1 MAIFQNQAT
10 ITFGGVTRASNITVG
25 EIVDAVGIVKT
36 ATPDTYAQG
45 GRITYVVNI
54 QNTGGTPLTGLTV
67 TDDLGSYETD
77 GDTTEKITAI
87 PLTYVDGSARLFTDG
102 VEGPAPQVTAG
113 TALTFEGIDVPANGV
128 TTLVY
133 LADVN
138 EYAPLGEG
146 GQIENT
152 AAVTGTGVTGE
163 VSDTA
168 VVTAE
173 QAADLSI
180 VKSVNPTVVTEN
192 SLVTY
197 TFEVQNTGAATTE
210 EDGVVIHDT
219 FSPVLTDLT
228 VTLNGV
234 TLTPDQYVYDETTGE
249 FATAD
254 GVLSIPGA
262 SYTQDP
268 ATGVWT
274 VDPGTAT
281 LTVSGI
287 I

>member
-180 VKSVNPTVVTEN
+180 VKSVSPTVVTEN